1 MQNLCNDKMKL
12 NKFVDVKLPNNKV
25 LFQRCQN
32 MTLPHGS
39 HDVPTADF
47 TSRNIESIADAD
59 RMVTSE
65 YNDYLRAS
73 QMPIDTPTPF
83 VDKSSDN
90 DS

>member
-12 NKFVDVKLPNNKV
+12 NKFVDVKLPNNKI

-32 MTLPHGS
+32 MTIPAGS
-39 HDVPTADF
+39 HDVATADF
-47 TSRNIESIADAD
+47 TSRNIEAIAEAD

-73 QMPIDTPTPF
+73 QMPIDTPIPTE
-83 VDKSSDN
+83 VKSSEN